1 MKKKKE
7 CDQEV
12 KLQNIQGIGKK
23 IDTGLDCYSRVY
35 FKGYFLLLGL
45 VLREECDQEVK
56 LRNLEEYP
64 SNKTQ
69 DWMLDWLVKNV
80 TPGFL
85 LKLIC
90 CY

>member
-23 IDTGLDCYSRVY
+23 INTGLDCCEECYSRVY

-45 VLREECDQEVK
+45 VLCEECNQEVK

-69 DWMLDWLVKNV
+69 D
-80 TPGFL
+80 
-85 LKLIC
+85 
-90 CY
+90 

>member
-1 MKKKKE
+1 M
-7 CDQEV
+7 

-23 IDTGLDCYSRVY
+23 INTRLDCCEECYSRVY

-45 VLREECDQEVK
+45 VLCEECDQEVK